1 MKKTDT
7 LIKIVSV
14 LALLAIVCY
23 IGYYIYDARANPL
36 RTVAAMEYTVTETA
50 ETTGYAVR
58 TEEPLTGDKSR
69 VAIIADEG
77 EKLAVNS
84 VYGLRFDSGESMGLM
99 DRIRSLNT
107 RIDWLQNVVDGGAGA
122 ADRMARESVAALS
135 YGVDSGSEDSIS
147 DLIDDVRI
155 KVFQSESFTDENLE
169 LSLENAKSELEGLEA
184 DMESGAERL
193 TIPRSGIFSTHT
205 DGFETVNADALGDI
219 TPQKLENL
227 FKTAESSGDALG
239 KIVSDIRWRY
249 VAVMA
254 EEDAMRLRVDSEAT
268 LQFTGNYNKTITMT
282 VEARSQPSLG
292 KCAVTF
298 VSDHNLKDIID
309 LRQLTADLL
318 VSRTSGIRI
327 PKEAMREAV
336 RETEKDDGET
346 ETANVN
352 CIYIISGVQ
361 AEQVDVNILAEYDDF
376 YLVEPTT
383 RLRDGT
389 EVITEAN
396 DLYDGKVVR

>member
-1 MKKTDT
+1 
-7 LIKIVSV
+7 
-14 LALLAIVCY
+14 
-23 IGYYIYDARANPL
+23 
-36 RTVAAMEYTVTETA
+36 
-50 ETTGYAVR
+50 
-58 TEEPLTGDKSR
+58 
-69 VAIIADEG
+69 
-77 EKLAVNS
+77 
-84 VYGLRFDSGESMGLM
+84 
-99 DRIRSLNT
+99 
-107 RIDWLQNVVDGGAGA
+107 
-122 ADRMARESVAALS
+122 
-135 YGVDSGSEDSIS
+135 
-147 DLIDDVRI
+147 
-155 KVFQSESFTDENLE
+155 
-169 LSLENAKSELEGLEA
+169 
-184 DMESGAERL
+184 
-193 TIPRSGIFSTHT
+193 
-205 DGFETVNADALGDI
+205 
-219 TPQKLENL
+219 
-227 FKTAESSGDALG
+227 
-239 KIVSDIRWRY
+239 
-249 VAVMA
+249 
-254 EEDAMRLRVDSEAT
+254 MRLRVDSEAT

-336 RETEKDDGET
+336 RETEKEDGET